1 MIYYDIY
8 LWHLWYIF
16 PIYIKKFVKFYHW
29 KILLKM
35 NQKSN
40 INHLLILKE
49 QKKEELILNQ
59 LKNHKIYAIKRCDK
73 KN

>member
-1 MIYYDIY
+1 
-8 LWHLWYIF
+8 
-16 PIYIKKFVKFYHW
+16 
-29 KILLKM
+29 M

-59 LKNHKIYAIKRCDK
+59 LKKSQNICDK
-73 KN
+73 EMR

>member
-1 MIYYDIY
+1 
-8 LWHLWYIF
+8 
-16 PIYIKKFVKFYHW
+16 
-29 KILLKM
+29 M

-59 LKNHKIYAIKRCDK
+59 LKKLQNICDK
-73 KN
+73 EMR